1 MSIVSDSYH
10 SVKEI
15 FRDEQVINKSRFI
28 TTLVPIQDYEDAVN
42 NIKIIAKE
50 FSDATHNCYAF
61 ISNTSATEQRFS
73 DDGEPQGTA
82 GIPMLE
88 VLKKRNCC
96 MTLAVVTRYFGGIKL
111 GASGLVGAYSSSVS
125 KALDK
130 APLVDNVWAIRGEI
144 VCDYGYYKKVA
155 QLLEK
160 YQGELVDTIYD
171 NVVTLVVQLRED
183 SLGEFQEK
191 LVDLSLGKSTL
202 NIKHKGYF
210 QFKI

>member
-1 MSIVSDSYH
+1 MSIAKDSYH

-28 TTLVPIQDYEDAVN
+28 TTLVPIKDYDDAICN
-42 NIKIIAKE
+42 AKIIAKE
-50 FSDATHNCYAF
+50 YSDATHNCYAF
-61 ISNTSATEQRFS
+61 ISNTTTTEQRFS

-82 GIPMLE
+82 GIPILE

-130 APLVDNVWAIRGEI
+130 ALLVDNVWASKGEI
-144 VCDYGYYKKVA
+144 VCDYGYYKKVVELVE
-155 QLLEK
+155 Q

-171 NVVTLVVQLRED
+171 NAVTLVVQLREE
-183 SLGEFQEK
+183 SVVSFQEK

-202 NIKHKGYF
+202 KIKNKGYF
-210 QFKI
+210 QFQL